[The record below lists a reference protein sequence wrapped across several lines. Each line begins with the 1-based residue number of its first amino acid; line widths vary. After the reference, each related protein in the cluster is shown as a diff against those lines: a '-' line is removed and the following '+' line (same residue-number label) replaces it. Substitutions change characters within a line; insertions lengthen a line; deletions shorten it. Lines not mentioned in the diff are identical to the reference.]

1 MDPTKREEGVV
12 AMGGSTAESKDER
25 IVRVGRFTR
34 LMRRPEFGAL
44 VGAIAIFVMFV
55 VADQSGAF
63 FTLGGLARWT
73 EVASY
78 TGIMAI
84 VVGVLMIGGEF
95 DLSAGVMVGT
105 AGLAMGLM
113 VTKLHF
119 DTWLAIVATLVLTGL
134 IGAMN
139 GYLVVRTRLPS
150 FIVTLATFFVLRG
163 FNLGFI
169 QLWTG
174 TVRVDGIDQ
183 AKHYD
188 SARKVF
194 ASTLFAPYAFSVTVF
209 WWIGLTIVATWLL
222 TRTRAGNWIAAVG
235 GDANAARNTG
245 VAVKKTKIL
254 LFVLTS
260 TTAGLVGVMMA
271 LRLTS
276 IQASQGVGE
285 EFTYIIAAVVGGC
298 LLTGGYGS
306 AIGASIGASII
317 GIAFIGISF
326 AGWDTDWNYAFLGA
340 ILFAAVSVNTVIR
353 RRAEGTRK

>member
-1 MDPTKREEGVV
+1 M
-12 AMGGSTAESKDER
+12 ESPVTETKDER
-25 IVRVGRFTR
+25 TFRVGSLTR
-34 LMRRPEFGAL
+34 VMRRPEFGAL
-44 VGAIAIFVMFV
+44 VAAIVIFVMFV
-55 VADQSGAF
+55 FADQSGEF

-84 VVGVLMIGGEF
+84 AVGVLMIGGEF
-95 DLSAGVMVGT
+95 DLSAGVMVGST
-105 AGLAMGLM
+105 GLFLGLLI
-113 VTKLHF
+113 TKLHL
-119 DTWLAIVATLVLTGL
+119 DTWLAVFMTLIFAAL

-139 GYLVVRTRLPS
+139 GYIVVQTKLPS

-163 FNLGFI
+163 FNLGFV

-174 TVRVDGIDQ
+174 TVRIDGVDQG
-183 AKHYD
+183 KHYE
-188 SARKVF
+188 SARKIF
-194 ASTLFAPYAFSVTVF
+194 ASTLFAPYGFSITVF
-209 WWIGLTIVATWLL
+209 WWVALTIVASWVL
-222 TRTRAGNWIAAVG
+222 TRTTAGNWITAVG

-245 VAVKKTKIL
+245 VPVKRTKIL

-260 TTAGLVGVMMA
+260 TTAGLVGIMSG
-271 LRLTS
+271 LRFTS

-298 LLTGGYGS
+298 LLTGGFGS
-306 AIGASIGASII
+306 ALGASIGASII

-326 AGWDTDWNYAFLGA
+326 AGWNTDWNYAFLGA
-340 ILFAAVSVNTVIR
+340 ILFAAVSVNTLIR